1 MQVVSACT
9 HLVRYMED
17 NRDNFRSK
25 PKAVS
30 WTKFLLEDMYAR
42 HMINQIVAAASEL
55 RPAVE
60 AGERFEFEIENRDS
74 NTQYPADAHQVSIER
89 VDPER
94 RNARGIGSLALRVNL
109 HRKYTASVFLQF

>member
-1 MQVVSACT
+1 MQVIGACT

-42 HMINQIVAAASEL
+42 HMINQIVAAAAELQQAVSE
-55 RPAVE
+55 
-60 AGERFEFEIENRDS
+60 GQTFEFEIENRDG
-74 NTQYPADAHQVSIER
+74 NTQNPATPHVIEIER

-109 HRKYTASVFLQF
+109 HRKYTATVYLQF

>member
-1 MQVVSACT
+1 MEVIGACT

-17 NRDNFRSK
+17 NRDKFRAK

-42 HMINQIVAAASEL
+42 HMINQIVAAAE
-55 RPAVE
+55 PYAGAVE
-60 AGERFEFEIENRDS
+60 AGQTFDYKIENRCS
-74 NTQYPADAHQVSIER
+74 EGGHPVADHEVSISR
-89 VDPER
+89 TDPER
-94 RNARGIGSLALRVNL
+94 RSARGVGSLALRVQL